1 MNYNYIALG
10 GILAALSILF
20 GALGAH
26 WLQAHISLVDLQNFE
41 TAVRYQMYHA
51 IGLILLGILYPVLF
65 GKLIRI
71 AFHAFWLGILLFSG
85 SIYLLSTTN
94 FSQLHLNWLGPVT
107 PIGGMLFIVGWVL
120 LVAAALGKIREA
132 E

>member
-26 WLQAHISLVDLQNFE
+26 WLQSHISLVDLQNFE

-51 IGLILLGILYPVLF
+51 IALILLGILYPVLY
-65 GKLIRI
+65 GSLIRI
-71 AFHAFWLGILLFSG
+71 AFHAFWLGTLFFSG
-85 SIYLLSTTN
+85 SIYLLSTAKLTG
-94 FSQLHLNWLGPVT
+94 LYLAWLGPVT
-107 PIGGMLFIVGWVL
+107 PIGGIMFILGWIL
-120 LVAAALGKIREA
+120 LVAAALGKIRED

>member
-26 WLQAHISLVDLQNFE
+26 WLKAHISLVDLQNFE

-51 IGLILLGILYPVLF
+51 FGLILLGIVYQALY

-71 AFHAFWLGILLFSG
+71 AFHAFWLGILMFSG

-94 FSQLHLNWLGPVT
+94 FSKLQLDWLGPVT
-107 PIGGMLFIVGWVL
+107 PLGGVLFIVGWVL
-120 LVAAALGKIREA
+120 FVAAALGKTRED